1 MHSPELKAMASKGEG
16 HSLSLPGL
24 SGSLTQTRAI
34 QFEYLE
40 TDMFK
45 TDHYLHPR
53 EELLHA
59 MERIYRY
66 RMTTTSGGNL
76 SIREPNGN
84 VWITPARVDKGS
96 LRREDIVCVLSS
108 GEIEGSR
115 KPSSELPIHQ
125 EIRLR
130 RPDLGGVVHAHP
142 TALVAFSLV
151 HEVPNT
157 RLFHQARNVCGE
169 VGFAPYELPG
179 SAALGSRVA
188 EAFQRGYN
196 CVILENHGVVTA
208 GTTFQQAFR
217 RFETLEFTAKT
228 IIKARLLGGDI
239 RFLDDNKLALEKQRK
254 VSLEEFEPSYPS
266 SQENELR
273 RRLCEFVRRA
283 YRQRLF
289 ISTQGSYSARIDAS
303 SFLITPHQGDRGTV
317 EVQDLVLVSK
327 GRVETGKAPSRAVTI
342 HEAIYRSHPDVGA
355 VVNAYPVN
363 ATAFSVSGAALDTHT
378 IPESYVVVRNVG
390 QAPYGMQFGDG
401 RDLAAMFSPSR
412 PALLLENDGVLVI
425 GSDVLET
432 FDRLEVLESTA
443 EAIINARAIGALH
456 PLGHEVSRELD
467 HAFFGI

>member
-1 MHSPELKAMASKGEG
+1 
-16 HSLSLPGL
+16 
-24 SGSLTQTRAI
+24 
-34 QFEYLE
+34 
-40 TDMFK
+40 MFK
-45 TDHYLHPR
+45 ADHYLHPR
-53 EELLHA
+53 EELLQA

-84 VWITPARVDKGS
+84 VWITPARLDKGA
-96 LRREDIVCVLSS
+96 LRREDIVCVFAN
-108 GEIEGSR
+108 GDIEGSL

-169 VGFAPYELPG
+169 VGFVPYELPG
-179 SAALGSRVA
+179 SAALGRRVA
-188 EAFQRGYN
+188 EAFQQGYN

-228 IIKARLLGGDI
+228 IIKAALLGGDI
-239 RFLDDNKLALEKQRK
+239 RFLDDEKLALERK
-254 VSLEEFEPSYPS
+254 RQVLSEEFEPPYPS
-266 SQENELR
+266 SLENELR

-289 ISTQGSYSARIDAS
+289 ISTQGSYSARLDGT
-303 SFLITPHQGDRGTV
+303 SFLITPHQVDRGTV
-317 EVQDLVLVSK
+317 EVQDFVLVDN
-327 GRVETGKAPSRAVTI
+327 GRVEAGKSPSLAVTI
-342 HEAIYRSHPDVGA
+342 HEAIYRAHPEVGA
-355 VVNAYPVN
+355 IVNAYPVN
-363 ATAFSVSGAALDTHT
+363 ATAFSVSGTAIDSHT

-390 QAPYGMQFGDG
+390 LAPFGMQFGDG
-401 RDLAAMFSPSR
+401 RDLAAMVSSIQ
-412 PALLLENDGVLVI
+412 PALLLENDGCLVT
-425 GSDVLET
+425 GSDILEA
-432 FDRLEVLESTA
+432 FDRLEVLESTS
-443 EAIINARAIGALH
+443 EAIINARAIGKLH
-456 PLGHEVSRELD
+456 PLGEEVSRELD